1 MFIINTIVNIVCF
14 LWLIIF
20 IVLIITELLTIN
32 LVTIWFAFGALL
44 ALVVEVSFS
53 NIVLDTITFVITSFL
68 LIILTKP
75 IIGRLKVKKVEATNL
90 DMVINKIGIV
100 TEDIKQDKIGEVKVL
115 GKRWS
120 AYSNTELKKD
130 EKVKIVSIDGVKLKV
145 EKIGE

>member
-1 MFIINTIVNIVCF
+1 MCF

-53 NIVLDTITFVITSFL
+53 NIVLDIITFVITSFL

-120 AYSNTELKKD
+120 AYSNTGIEKD
-130 EKVKIVSIDGVKLKV
+130 EKVKILSIDGVKLKV

>member
-1 MFIINTIVNIVCF
+1 MEVNIVCF
-14 LWLIIF
+14 LWLILF

-32 LVTIWFAFGALL
+32 LVTIWFAFGTLL

-53 NIVLDTITFVITSFL
+53 NIVLDIITFVITSFL

-130 EKVKIVSIDGVKLKV
+130 EKVKILSIDGVKLKV

>member
-1 MFIINTIVNIVCF
+1 MASI
-14 LWLIIF
+14 WLVIF
-20 IVLIITELLTIN
+20 IVLVIIELLTIN
-32 LVTIWFAFGALL
+32 LVTVWFAIAAVFALL
-44 ALVVEVSFS
+44 VDIITRNTMLEI
-53 NIVLDTITFVITSFL
+53 IVFILSSFL
-68 LIILTKP
+68 LLLLTKP

-100 TEDIKQDKIGEVKVL
+100 TEDINQDKIGEVKVL

-130 EKVKIVSIDGVKLKV
+130 EKVKILSIDGVKLKV

>member
-1 MFIINTIVNIVCF
+1 MCF

-53 NIVLDTITFVITSFL
+53 NIVLDIITFVITSFL

-100 TEDIKQDKIGEVKVL
+100 TEDINQDKIGEVKVL

-120 AYSNTELKKD
+120 VYSNTELKKD
-130 EKVKIVSIDGVKLKV
+130 EKVKILSIDGVKLKV

>member
-1 MFIINTIVNIVCF
+1 MASI
-14 LWLIIF
+14 WLVIF
-20 IVLIITELLTIN
+20 IVLVIIELITIN
-32 LVTIWFAFGALL
+32 LVTIWFAIAAVFTLL
-44 ALVVEVSFS
+44 VDIITRNTMLEIIVFIVS
-53 NIVLDTITFVITSFL
+53 SFL
-68 LIILTKP
+68 LLLLTKP
-75 IIGRLKVKKVEATNL
+75 LIKKIKVKKVEATNL

-120 AYSNTELKKD
+120 AYSNTELKKY

>member
-1 MFIINTIVNIVCF
+1 MCF

-32 LVTIWFAFGALL
+32 LVTIWFAFGTLL

-53 NIVLDTITFVITSFL
+53 NIVLDIITFVITSFL

-100 TEDIKQDKIGEVKVL
+100 TEDINQDKIVEVKVL

-130 EKVKIVSIDGVKLKV
+130 EKVKILSIDGVKLKV

>member
-1 MFIINTIVNIVCF
+1 MASI
-14 LWLIIF
+14 WLVIF
-20 IVLIITELLTIN
+20 IVLVIIELITIN
-32 LVTIWFAFGALL
+32 LVTIWFAIAAVFTLL
-44 ALVVEVSFS
+44 VDIITRNTMLEIIVFIVS
-53 NIVLDTITFVITSFL
+53 SFL
-68 LIILTKP
+68 LLLLTKP
-75 IIGRLKVKKVEATNL
+75 LIKKIKVKKVEATNL

>member
-1 MFIINTIVNIVCF
+1 MASI
-14 LWLIIF
+14 WLVIF
-20 IVLIITELLTIN
+20 IVLVIIELITIN

-53 NIVLDTITFVITSFL
+53 NIVLDIITFVITSFL

-100 TEDIKQDKIGEVKVL
+100 TEDINQDKIGEVKVL

-130 EKVKIVSIDGVKLKV
+130 EKVKILSIDGVKLKV

>member
-1 MFIINTIVNIVCF
+1 MCF

-53 NIVLDTITFVITSFL
+53 NIVFDTITFVITSFL

>member
-1 MFIINTIVNIVCF
+1 MASI
-14 LWLIIF
+14 WLVIF
-20 IVLIITELLTIN
+20 IVLVIIELITIN
-32 LVTIWFAFGALL
+32 LVTIWFAIAAVFTLL
-44 ALVVEVSFS
+44 VDIITRNTMLEIIVFIVS
-53 NIVLDTITFVITSFL
+53 SFL
-68 LIILTKP
+68 LLLLTKP
-75 IIGRLKVKKVEATNL
+75 LIKKIKVKKVEATNL

-130 EKVKIVSIDGVKLKV
+130 EKVKILSIDGVKLKV

>member
-1 MFIINTIVNIVCF
+1 MEVNIVCF
-14 LWLIIF
+14 LWLILF

-53 NIVLDTITFVITSFL
+53 NIVLDIITFVITSFL

-100 TEDIKQDKIGEVKVL
+100 TEDIKQDKIGKVKVL

-130 EKVKIVSIDGVKLKV
+130 EKVKILSIDGVKLKV

>member
-1 MFIINTIVNIVCF
+1 MCF

-53 NIVLDTITFVITSFL
+53 NIVLDIITFVITSFL

-100 TEDIKQDKIGEVKVL
+100 TEDINQDKIGEVKVL

-120 AYSNTELKKD
+120 AYSSTEIKKD
-130 EKVKIVSIDGVKLKV
+130 EKVKILSIDGVKLKV

>member
-1 MFIINTIVNIVCF
+1 MASI
-14 LWLIIF
+14 WLVIF
-20 IVLIITELLTIN
+20 IVLVIIELLTIN

-44 ALVVEVSFS
+44 ALVVEVGFS
-53 NIVLDTITFVITSFL
+53 NIVLDIITFVITSFL

-120 AYSNTELKKD
+120 AYSNTEIKKD
-130 EKVKIVSIDGVKLKV
+130 EKVKILSIDGVKLKV

>member
-1 MFIINTIVNIVCF
+1 M
-14 LWLIIF
+14 
-20 IVLIITELLTIN
+20 
-32 LVTIWFAFGALL
+32 
-44 ALVVEVSFS
+44 
-53 NIVLDTITFVITSFL
+53 LDIITFVITSFL

-120 AYSNTELKKD
+120 AYSNTEIKKD
-130 EKVKIVSIDGVKLKV
+130 EKVKILSIDGVKLKV

>member
-1 MFIINTIVNIVCF
+1 MCF

-53 NIVLDTITFVITSFL
+53 NIVLDIITFVITSFL

-100 TEDIKQDKIGEVKVL
+100 TEDINQDKIGEVKVL

-120 AYSNTELKKD
+120 AYNNTELKKD
-130 EKVKIVSIDGVKLKV
+130 EKVKILSIDGVKLKV

>member
-1 MFIINTIVNIVCF
+1 MCF

-53 NIVLDTITFVITSFL
+53 NIVLDIITFVITSFL

-75 IIGRLKVKKVEATNL
+75 IIGRLKVKSVEATNL

-100 TEDIKQDKIGEVKVL
+100 TEDINQDKIGEVKVL

-130 EKVKIVSIDGVKLKV
+130 EKVKILSIDGVKLKV

>member
-1 MFIINTIVNIVCF
+1 MCF

-75 IIGRLKVKKVEATNL
+75 IISRLKVKKIEATNL

-120 AYSNTELKKD
+120 AYSSTEIKKN
-130 EKVKIVSIDGVKLKV
+130 EKVKILSIDGVKLKV

>member
-1 MFIINTIVNIVCF
+1 MCF

-75 IIGRLKVKKVEATNL
+75 IIDRLKVKKIETTNL

-120 AYSNTELKKD
+120 AYSSTEIKKN
-130 EKVKIVSIDGVKLKV
+130 EKVKILSIDGVKLKV

>member
-1 MFIINTIVNIVCF
+1 MCF

-53 NIVLDTITFVITSFL
+53 NIVLDIITFVITSFL

-120 AYSNTELKKD
+120 AYSNTEIKKD
-130 EKVKIVSIDGVKLKV
+130 EKVEALRIEGAKIIVKRE
-145 EKIGE
+145 EK